1 MSAEGGLDPAS
12 LSLDHRRA
20 ALRAEIEQTRAALG
34 ETVSALAAKA
44 DVKARAQDKAD
55 EVKARMRGV
64 AQNRYSDLAYRV
76 GRSRERVSGT
86 VGSRWPLLIGAAAG
100 LVVLAAGL
108 TIWRR
113 RG

>member
-1 MSAEGGLDPAS
+1 MSTPGGVDPAS

-44 DVKARAQDKAD
+44 DVKARAHEKAD

-76 GRSRERVSGT
+76 GRSRERVSDA
-86 VGSRWPLLIGAAAG
+86 VSSHWPLLVGAAAG
-100 LVVLAAGL
+100 LAVLATGL
-108 TIWRR
+108 TLWRR
-113 RG
+113 RR